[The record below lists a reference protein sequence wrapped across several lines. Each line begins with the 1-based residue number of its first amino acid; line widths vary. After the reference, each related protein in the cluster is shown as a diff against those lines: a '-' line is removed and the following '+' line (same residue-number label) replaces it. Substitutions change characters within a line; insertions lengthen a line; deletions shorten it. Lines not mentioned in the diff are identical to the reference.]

1 MNNRKSSDL
10 TGELRELTIPEALR
24 RYSEMT
30 DGITR
35 SRESIVASNQGG
47 RAERERLNQRAEQ
60 EAIRWKRQQDREA
73 EKAARERDRAEKQ
86 AAREQAEL
94 HVQQQLTEA
103 ASRTRAVQVR
113 VDELSK
119 LLANGVKDTGP
130 TGFES
135 LRRTYVP
142 TQFAPPVEL
151 GTPAPP
157 PQWTQYEPSAPTG
170 FGKLFRSAH
179 EQKVADARTEFAAAQ
194 EAHQGT
200 EASRKE
206 ALADAR
212 AKHARAEEQRRR
224 DVRKHNAEVHELEQ
238 LVLTGAADA
247 VEKYVRPQ
255 LDAVPL
261 PDGLPDRVEVAYLP
275 ENRRLL
281 INRDL
286 PSFEVIPPE
295 REFNYVKSRDEI
307 TSKLRPDKE
316 IRGLYAN
323 LVAQLALLTMHEAFR
338 LMPPEILNEV
348 SINGHVSTKNK
359 ATGQPEHPCLVSVI
373 TTRDQFQELILDE
386 LDPAL
391 CLRHLNALVSQH
403 PWDLEPVR
411 PIFDP
416 DLSKYKIADVQDAA
430 SPLDSRPVLV
440 EMPPYE
446 FEHLVK
452 RLFEARGLKS
462 WVTQASRDDGVD
474 AIAVNEDPI
483 MGGVCVIQAKR
494 YRNTVPMDAVRALAG
509 TMDDKRAARGVVVTT
524 SGFGPDAHA
533 YAARHGRIQLIEG
546 PELLHL
552 LKEHLDLVALLGDV
566 KVRRRSRRGT

>member
-10 TGELRELTIPEALR
+10 TTELRELTILEALR

-30 DGITR
+30 DAITR
-35 SRESIVASNQGG
+35 SREPMVASNQGG
-47 RAERERLNQRAEQ
+47 RGERERLNQRADQ
-60 EAIRWKRQQDREA
+60 EAIRWKRQQEREA
-73 EKAARERDRAEKQ
+73 EKAARDRDRAEKQ
-86 AAREQAEL
+86 AARERAEL

-103 ASRTRAVQVR
+103 AARTSAVQVR
-113 VDELSK
+113 IDQLSN
-119 LLANGVKDTGP
+119 LLAKGVNDTGP
-130 TGFES
+130 IGFES

-142 TQFAPPVEL
+142 TQFVPPVEL
-151 GTPAPP
+151 GTPIPP
-157 PQWTQYEPSAPTG
+157 PQWRQYEPPAPTG

-179 EQKVADARTEFAAAQ
+179 EQKVVEAQAEFTAAQ
-194 EAHQGT
+194 NAHQAS
-200 EASRKE
+200 EASRKA

-212 AKHARAEEQRRR
+212 TKHAQAEEQRQR
-224 DVRKHNAEVHELEQ
+224 DVRKHNAGVHELEQ
-238 LVLTGAADA
+238 LVLAGAAGA
-247 VEKYVRPQ
+247 VEKYLRSQ

-261 PDGLPDRVEVAYLP
+261 PDGLPDRLEVAYLP
-275 ENRRLL
+275 KDRRLL

-286 PSFEVIPPE
+286 PGFDVIPAE
-295 REFNYVKSRDEI
+295 REFSYVKSRDEI

-316 IRGLYAN
+316 IRGRYAS
-323 LVAQLALLTMHEAFR
+323 LVAQLALLTMHDAFR
-338 LMPPEILNEV
+338 LLPPEILDEV
-348 SINGHVSTKNK
+348 SISGHVSTKNK

-386 LDPAL
+386 LDPTL

-430 SPLDSRPVLV
+430 SPLDSRPVLI

-509 TMDDKRAARGVVVTT
+509 TMEDKRAARGVVVTT
-524 SGFGPDAHA
+524 SGFGPDAHS

-552 LKEHLDLVALLGDV
+552 LKEHLDLDALLGDV
-566 KVRRRSRRGT
+566 KVRRRRRPGS